1 MPRVGKPDLKQG
13 LLEAGLRCFARRGYH
28 AATMDEIA
36 AEAGVSKGAIYW
48 HYKDKQELFL
58 SIMRER
64 GQALEAAGARA
75 IAGTPPGQGDPGDIL
90 AAIMI
95 AIFRFYA
102 ENREFASLL
111 GLLRSG
117 NDAPFGEA
125 LFRELTEFYRR
136 ARTQFV
142 PLFTFG
148 IEKGHFTEAPPHTL
162 AAWVLAT
169 IDGTVMQWVI
179 DPEEIDLPAVAE
191 VLSRQFVR
199 ALRKS
204 A

>member
-1 MPRVGKPDLKQG
+1 MPRAVRPELKPL
-13 LLEAGLRCFARRGYH
+13 LLEAGLRCFARRGFH

-48 HYKDKQELFL
+48 HYKDKQDLFL

-75 IAGTPPGQGDPGDIL
+75 IEGMDLTGDPGDL
-90 AAIMI
+90 LKAIMVG
-95 AIFRFYA
+95 IFRFYA
-102 ENREFASLL
+102 GNREFASLV

-117 NDAPFGEA
+117 KDAPFGEA

-136 ARTQFV
+136 ARSQFV
-142 PLFTFG
+142 PLFAFG
-148 IEKGHFTEAPPHTL
+148 IERGLFASAPPKAM
-162 AAWVLAT
+162 AAWLLAT

-179 DPEEIDLPAVAE
+179 DPEEIDLESVGRN
-191 VLSRQFVR
+191 LSEQFVR
-199 ALRKS
+199 ALR
-204 A
+204 AGP

>member
-1 MPRVGKPDLKQG
+1 MPRAGKPELKQE
-13 LLEAGLRCFARRGYH
+13 LLDAGLRCFARRGYH

-64 GQALEAAGARA
+64 GQALEAAGAA
-75 IAGTPPGQGDPGDIL
+75 AVQAFSADTADPGDL
-90 AAIMI
+90 LRAIMA

-117 NDAPFGEA
+117 KDAPFGEL
-125 LFRELTEFYRR
+125 LFNELTDFYRKAR
-136 ARTQFV
+136 AQFV
-142 PLFTFG
+142 PLFQFG
-148 IEKGHFTEAPPHTL
+148 IARGIFVDAPPQML

-169 IDGTVMQWVI
+169 VDGTVMQWVI
-179 DPEEIDLPAVAE
+179 DPDEVDLLAAAD
-191 VLSRQFVR
+191 VLSDRFVQ
-199 ALRKS
+199 ALQRS
-204 A
+204 I